1 MTIMSDVTF
10 RVNSN
15 HSSEKICFNYFQ
27 FLFSI
32 LFQWKT
38 FTLLL
43 MYLYISAG
51 VFAKKKY
58 KCKVKNSLFRIEST
72 NEDKN
77 VKDDFSIIGF

>member
-10 RVNSN
+10 LVYSN
-15 HSSEKICFNYFQ
+15 YSSEMKMFNSFQ

-51 VFAKKKY
+51 VFAKKY